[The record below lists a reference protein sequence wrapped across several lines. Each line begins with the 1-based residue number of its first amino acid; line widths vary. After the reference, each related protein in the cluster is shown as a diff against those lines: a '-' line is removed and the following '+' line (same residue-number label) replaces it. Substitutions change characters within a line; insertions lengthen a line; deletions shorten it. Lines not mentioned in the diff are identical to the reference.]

1 MPPDSSTPRLV
12 LALVLKGGAY
22 LLLSVLV
29 WPVGPAVV
37 TLGPPLGAGATPL
50 AGVAAV
56 LAFFFAA
63 AGLLAFVISAPRT
76 PDATLRRLMSGGMV
90 VAVVLMLA
98 NGFAAYDVIS
108 RNNSK
113 PAAPPATTDTAEP

>member
-1 MPPDSSTPRLV
+1 
-12 LALVLKGGAY
+12 
-22 LLLSVLV
+22 
-29 WPVGPAVV
+29 
-37 TLGPPLGAGATPL
+37 
-50 AGVAAV
+50 
-56 LAFFFAA
+56 
-63 AGLLAFVISAPRT
+63 LAFVISAPRT